1 MEFALDNFNFTV
13 SVFSGKLDT
22 SFDFSSSMVV
32 PRFDINIDPVKI
44 SDLLRLIPE
53 EIAREYA
60 IPRDIDTDAT
70 LAVESHLTRPY
81 DMGDDALP
89 YATFRF
95 RIPES
100 SLRWRQLDLRKLE
113 LDAGLDFDGRDFDA
127 MTAEIS
133 RLLISARPPLWK

>member
-53 EIAREYA
+53 RSEEPSCRERVCQY
-60 IPRDIDTDAT
+60 
-70 LAVESHLTRPY
+70 V
-81 DMGDDALP
+81 
-89 YATFRF
+89 
-95 RIPES
+95 
-100 SLRWRQLDLRKLE
+100 
-113 LDAGLDFDGRDFDA
+113 
-127 MTAEIS
+127 
-133 RLLISARPPLWK
+133 